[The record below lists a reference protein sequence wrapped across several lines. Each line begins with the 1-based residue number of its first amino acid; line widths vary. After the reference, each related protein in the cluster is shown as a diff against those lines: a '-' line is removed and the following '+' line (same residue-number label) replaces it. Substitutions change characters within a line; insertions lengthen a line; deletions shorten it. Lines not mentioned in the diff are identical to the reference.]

1 MGTKIQGNAF
11 LRESHSVIDLDGSTS
26 SAMRSLYHENQL
38 LRNGHNPDSFTSPM
52 YKNGYLGYDSE
63 RVRQTILEHES
74 IFRNQIQELHRLYAR
89 QQELMNEIK
98 RRELNKDDVKE
109 EKPRSSSLF
118 SPIPPGDAKR
128 TWNPPH
134 SSSSFHLM
142 ADCLPTSGTGGKLFP
157 SFPEDNSVPIL
168 PRTQDIRSL
177 RTCEP
182 WLSKCSVFP
191 NGTYTLGI
199 PADIYH
205 RNLEKQIQ
213 ERFCKLQGVEIAS
226 ANRNHPASYGR
237 DAKLSHTAVQTSQ
250 CDTEALG
257 FNLCFKR
264 TNHPGDTSITNPR
277 DGVPDG
283 LTLSRGE
290 VTPNSC
296 SNFNLMTRDFFQNSL
311 DGMKGRSSLSILES
325 MNGRS
330 GKEHL
335 SDDHAEKRRF
345 DKHSS
350 VGDFG
355 SGKSMAFPQPP
366 LAEPRKELSNGTLD
380 MGTSVPRG
388 KSKIFGVE
396 ISEEN
401 DGPSKVASKISS
413 TLDQKVGPHQENHNV
428 VSFDSPPWISKSF
441 VQNLEL
447 GGINGNNGKNK
458 ADLES
463 ELSSQKRF
471 SYHSDMNGK
480 WLKGCS
486 SIGSHFV
493 KGPYQFAESDTGKCF
508 MNMDDM
514 NSKPAEDLTKDPENS
529 QKFQEVVPQHHT
541 VLADC
546 QSNRENSRGG
556 LPWFL
561 KNPQDSGDPK
571 KGMKRSYF
579 MNLDSLQN
587 CSQKFFGKS
596 EMANGSFQ
604 ASKQDK
610 EISAPKDVEGGI
622 NEIHNSIST
631 KKILGFPISN
641 IVQSFKDPNSGDNLS
656 GANCSDIGGD
666 GATNFKTDED
676 VSGNQLETK
685 NLVLQKG
692 LNNYISDLRHH
703 IDLNLSLEEDDA
715 PSAPSVPTAIVKIAT
730 TEIDLEVPAVVEFET
745 NASSPEESKSR
756 KMDMPQG
763 NPEVSNEE
771 RDRIAAEA
779 IIAIL
784 LSGNKNLVDD
794 CVCNPPEV
802 TSSNHL
808 KWFAETILSQCGD
821 TPSIHV
827 EVPLDQNGS
836 CEEEESIPD
845 GMDYF
850 EFMTLKLEETKEEY
864 YHYEPAVMNNPSDN
878 ETGNATLS
886 KRSRRGQSRRGRQ
899 RKDFQRD
906 ILPGLVTLSRLEVT
920 EDLQAFEELL
930 KAEGRTLQSGLSQ
943 RSSTRNGRGR
953 KRSAGP
959 TTPITTRSLC
969 STPVQKPICQLEERS
984 LAGWGKKTRRLPRQR
999 CPNAIISFPVKC

>member
-1 MGTKIQGNAF
+1 MSSNFLASLCCIYIWILIMVFCGSYSGLASSEKLIACAFGSSHGMGTKIQGNAF

-26 SAMRSLYHENQL
+26 SGARTLYHENQL
-38 LRNGHNPDSFTSPM
+38 LRNGQNPDSFTSPM
-52 YKNGYLGYDSE
+52 YTNGYLGYDSE

-98 RRELNKDDVKE
+98 RRELNKDDMKG
-109 EKPRSSSLF
+109 EKHRLSTLF
-118 SPIPPGDAKR
+118 APIPPGDAKR
-128 TWNPPH
+128 TWNLPH
-134 SSSSFHLM
+134 SM
-142 ADCLPTSGTGGKLFP
+142 ADCLPTSGTSSKLFP
-157 SFPEDNSVPIL
+157 SFPEDNGVPVL
-168 PRTQDIRSL
+168 PCTQDIRSL

-205 RNLEKQIQ
+205 RNLEKRMQ

-226 ANRNHPASYGR
+226 TNRNHPAAY
-237 DAKLSHTAVQTSQ
+237 
-250 CDTEALG
+250 
-257 FNLCFKR
+257 
-264 TNHPGDTSITNPR
+264 GDTSLTNPR

-283 LTLSRGE
+283 PTLSRGE
-290 VTPNSC
+290 VTPNTC

-311 DGMKGRSSLSILES
+311 DAKNGSSLSILGSRNE
-325 MNGRS
+325 RS
-330 GKEHL
+330 GKEHH

-355 SGKSMAFPQPP
+355 SGKSLAFPQP
-366 LAEPRKELSNGTLD
+366 LQAEPRNEPSNCPLD

-388 KSKIFGVE
+388 KRKIFGVE

-401 DGPSKVASKISS
+401 DGPSNVASNISS
-413 TLDQKVGPHQENHNV
+413 TLDQKVGPHQENHHV
-428 VSFDSPPWISKSF
+428 VSFDSPSWISKSY

-458 ADLES
+458 ADVES
-463 ELSSQKRF
+463 ELSSQK

-480 WLKGCS
+480 WLQGCS
-486 SIGSHFV
+486 SIGSNFV
-493 KGPYQFAESDTGKCF
+493 KGQSDNRKCF

-514 NSKPAEDLTKDPENS
+514 NLKPAEVLKKNPENF

-546 QSNRENSRGG
+546 QSHRENSRGG

-561 KNPQDSGDPK
+561 KNSQDSGDPN
-571 KGMKRSYF
+571 KGVKRSYF
-579 MNLDSLQN
+579 MNLDSLQS

-596 EMANGSFQ
+596 EMADGSFQ

-622 NEIHNSIST
+622 NEINNSIST

-656 GANCSDIGGD
+656 RANCPGICGD
-666 GATNFKTDED
+666 SATKAKTDED
-676 VSGNQLETK
+676 VSRNQLETK

-703 IDLNLSLEEDDA
+703 IDLNLSLEEEDA

-745 NASSPEESKSR
+745 NTSSPKESKSR

-763 NPEVSNEE
+763 NPGVSYEE

-779 IIAIL
+779 IISIL
-784 LSGNKNLVDD
+784 LSGKKNLVDD
-794 CVCNPPEV
+794 CVCGPPEV
-802 TSSNHL
+802 ASRDHL

-821 TPSIHV
+821 TPSIYV
-827 EVPLDQNGS
+827 EVPLNQNGS
-836 CEEEESIPD
+836 CKEEESIPD

-850 EFMTLKLEETKEEY
+850 EFMTLKLEETKEKY
-864 YHYEPAVMNNPSDN
+864 YHYEPAVLNNPSDD
-878 ETGNATLS
+878 EIGNATLS

-959 TTPITTRSLC
+959 TTPITTRALC